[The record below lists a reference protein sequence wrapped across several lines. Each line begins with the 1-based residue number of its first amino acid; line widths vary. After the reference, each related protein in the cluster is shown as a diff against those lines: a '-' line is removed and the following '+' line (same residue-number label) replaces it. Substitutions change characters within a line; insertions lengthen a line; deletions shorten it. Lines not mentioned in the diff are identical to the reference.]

1 MSAGS
6 VAVSRGDR
14 RGLSGA
20 ASGRRGRRPLVLIVR
35 GLERAERVAAVMGEH
50 VRRVGRRRGRVALL
64 KTATASHSAHAAQ
77 RRCHRTI
84 FHPEKYIQL
93 NGIIILIL
101 KLMQS
106 KD

>member
-35 GLERAERVAAVMGEH
+35 RLERAERVAAVMGEH

-77 RRCHRTI
+77 RRCHRTNI
-84 FHPEKYIQL
+84 SPQKNTY
-93 NGIIILIL
+93 N
-101 KLMQS
+101 
-106 KD
+106 